1 VGRHYAGI
9 LGLLAFLTI
18 VTRGLV
24 HGAGVESTL
33 IAAAFHL
40 FLFAFVGYIVGQLAG
55 WIMLDSFRTKMAAIE
70 EPRALTV
77 RRKAN
82 R

>member
-1 VGRHYAGI
+1 MGRHYAGI

-18 VTRGLV
+18 VMRGLV

-40 FLFAFVGYIVGQLAG
+40 FLFAFVGTIVGQLAG
-55 WIMLDSFRTKMAAIE
+55 WLVLDPVRTKLAAIE
-70 EPRALTV
+70 VRQTSTV
-77 RRKAN
+77 TRN

>member
-1 VGRHYAGI
+1 MGRHYAGI
-9 LGLLAFLTI
+9 LGLLAFHTI
-18 VTRGLV
+18 VMRGLV

-55 WIMLDSFRTKMAAIE
+55 WLVLDSVRANLAAIE
-70 EPRALTV
+70 V
-77 RRKAN
+77 RRDSTVS
-82 R
+82 RDR

>member
-1 VGRHYAGI
+1 MGRHYAGI

-18 VTRGLV
+18 VMRGLV

-33 IAAAFHL
+33 LAAAFHL
-40 FLFAFVGYIVGQLAG
+40 FLFAFVGYMVGQLAG
-55 WIMLDSFRTKMAAIE
+55 WIVHDSVRTKLAAIE
-70 EPRALTV
+70 V
-77 RRKAN
+77 RHASMVTRE

>member
-1 VGRHYAGI
+1 MGRRYAGT

-18 VTRGLV
+18 VMRGLV

-40 FLFAFVGYIVGQLAG
+40 FLYAFVGYLVGQLAG
-55 WIMLDSFRTKMAAIE
+55 WIVLDSVRTKPAVIE
-70 EPRALTV
+70 SRSTS
-77 RRKAN
+77 RMTRN